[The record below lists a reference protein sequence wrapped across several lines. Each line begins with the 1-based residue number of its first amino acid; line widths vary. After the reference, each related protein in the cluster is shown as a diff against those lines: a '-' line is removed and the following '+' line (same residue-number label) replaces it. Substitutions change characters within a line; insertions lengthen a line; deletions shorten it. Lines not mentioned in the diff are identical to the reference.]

1 MFLYLFCQVINGLSN
16 CYSCYICYHLYLCT
30 LLFSAKIV
38 FFVYRHV
45 YLPGGLSVRQY
56 FCLLAL
62 SRSVTFV
69 FLFFFCPHTWQT
81 TTGTAK
87 WNVFYFNRSLAHENR
102 IPVQVLS
109 LVAIPHLHDSPCL
122 HFMCR
127 YCPSPTPNNKLTE
140 AVFFDQFPKLLDMCY
155 ILRGHICLVGDFGVH
170 VDWSKGHRAVTFR
183 YLIHM

>member
-1 MFLYLFCQVINGLSN
+1 MYFIVFCQNSFLS
-16 CYSCYICYHLYLCT
+16 
-30 LLFSAKIV
+30 IV
-38 FFVYRHV
+38 VFTF
-45 YLPGGLSVRQY
+45 
-56 FCLLAL
+56 LA
-62 SRSVTFV
+62 V
-69 FLFFFCPHTWQT
+69 FLFACTSVFSLYLDLWLLSSCFFCPHTWQT
-81 TTGTAK
+81 TTATAK
-87 WNVFYFNRSLAHENR
+87 WNVFYFNRLLAHENR

-155 ILRGHICLVGDFGVH
+155 ILRGHICLVGDFGVY
-170 VDWSKGHRAVTFR
+170 VDWSNGHRAVRFR